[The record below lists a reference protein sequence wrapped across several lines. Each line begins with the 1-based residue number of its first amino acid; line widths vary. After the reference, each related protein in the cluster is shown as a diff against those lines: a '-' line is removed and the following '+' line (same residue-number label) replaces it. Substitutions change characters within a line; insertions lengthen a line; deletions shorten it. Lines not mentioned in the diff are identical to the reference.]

1 MTAAIAAPSSGLREI
16 AVFGVISL
24 ALHAG
29 LFLQFSG
36 GGTDGAGD
44 GGASA
49 VTIAAADA
57 TLAALVAEWDQ
68 APDAATAAPSPQPA
82 PSSVEATLRTP
93 DADRAAANI
102 QPPALPLP
110 DAPSVAPRHIAS
122 APQPPESPPES
133 PADEVPQAA
142 APLPD
147 TRPVPR
153 PEPANTSAAAAQ
165 QPAAA
170 HRASGAGEAATA
182 GQQANGTGATLSPQR
197 HAALQAEWAGA
208 IQSRIARHQRYPSG
222 NHGDGRVK
230 VELVILRSGKLGQ
243 VTLAASSGRPALDDA
258 ALTAVRRAAPFPPA
272 PDGLEDD
279 WYRVAQWMSFR
290 R

>member
-1 MTAAIAAPSSGLREI
+1 MTAAIAAPSAGLREI
-16 AVFGVISL
+16 ALFGALSL
-24 ALHAG
+24 ALHGG

-44 GGASA
+44 GGASV

-57 TLAALVAEWDQ
+57 TLAALVAEWDRP
-68 APDAATAAPSPQPA
+68 PDAATDAPTPQPA
-82 PSSVEATLRTP
+82 PSDVEATLRTP
-93 DADRAAANI
+93 DAARIVNGL
-102 QPPALPLP
+102 PPAPLPLP
-110 DAPSVAPRHIAS
+110 DPALAAPMPRTS
-122 APQPPESPPES
+122 AP
-133 PADEVPQAA
+133 
-142 APLPD
+142 PLPD

-153 PEPANTSAAAAQ
+153 PEPAQAERTAAAQ
-165 QPAAA
+165 PSAA
-170 HRASGAGEAATA
+170 HRASGAGDGATA
-182 GQQANGTGATLSPQR
+182 GQQATGSGTTLSPQR
-197 HAALQAEWAGA
+197 RATLQAEWAGA
-208 IQSRIARHQRYPSG
+208 IQSRIARQQRYPAG

-230 VELVILRSGKLGQ
+230 VELVILRSGQLGQ

>member
-1 MTAAIAAPSSGLREI
+1 M
-16 AVFGVISL
+16 FGAFSL

-29 LFLQFSG
+29 FLLQFSG

-49 VTIAAADA
+49 VTIAAADG
-57 TLAALVAEWDQ
+57 TLAALVAAWDRP
-68 APDAATAAPSPQPA
+68 PDAATAAPTPQPA
-82 PSSVEATLRTP
+82 PSDVEATLRTP
-93 DADRAAANI
+93 DADRAADRVT
-102 QPPALPLP
+102 PPPLPLP
-110 DAPSVAPRHIAS
+110 DTASVAPRHSAS
-122 APQPPESPPES
+122 APPTPQSQAPEAPR
-133 PADEVPQAA
+133 VAA
-142 APLPD
+142 ASLPQ

-153 PEPANTSAAAAQ
+153 PEPAKTKRTTAD

-170 HRASGAGEAATA
+170 HRASGAGEGATA
-182 GQQANGTGATLSPQR
+182 GQQATGTGTTLSPQR
-197 HAALQAEWAGA
+197 RSALQAEWAGA
-208 IQSRIARHQRYPSG
+208 IQSRIARHQRYPAG
-222 NHGDGRVK
+222 NHGEGRVK
-230 VELVILRSGKLGQ
+230 VELVILRSGQLGQ

-272 PDGLEDD
+272 PDGLDDD